1 MQSFYILFF
10 LSSKLPGFGGNT
22 GASES
27 CSGLPP
33 ESNTWLESGLETE
46 VDSSPSLSPVQGQP
60 PIQNTVNEQV
70 KQIMNVTEDDNWS
83 NYGNISFDRKV

>member
-1 MQSFYILFF
+1 MQSFYILLF

-27 CSGLPP
+27 CSGLPT

-46 VDSSPSLSPVQGQP
+46 VDISPSLSPMEIRLNANQGR
-60 PIQNTVNEQV
+60 VNENS
-70 KQIMNVTEDDNWS
+70 KKK
-83 NYGNISFDRKV
+83 NYEAKWIWYNSYDLNL